1 MAITGATNFKIFQPP
16 FLSRRSWD
24 DSAAAQFVGAT
35 PGLAAT
41 ESGPLEPFESSEEKE
56 TGRDGLGAAGYN

>member
-1 MAITGATNFKIFQPP
+1 MTARQ
-16 FLSRRSWD
+16 RSLLE
-24 DSAAAQFVGAT
+24 QH